1 MNAYGVKTRD
11 GDVAKK
17 IRPPLPQTP
26 PDAKPAKYR
35 CQAKQSAGQEAAT
48 ITLPAA
54 AVPASATPFRHLS
67 SAGCRSGRTTPAEVK
82 QHAT

>member
-17 IRPPLPQTP
+17 LDLRYRKRRRT
-26 PDAKPAKYR
+26 KPAKYR

-54 AVPASATPFRHLS
+54 AVPASATRFRHLS
-67 SAGCRSGRTTPAEVK
+67 SAGCRSGRTTPPDVK